1 MRTFVRAGAYA
12 PGRKNN
18 MSTIA
23 IRPVRLSRRRI
34 MRPQHQPSRVA
45 VMLRFIRDVFVE
57 ARAMAMEARRRYPH
71 AE

>member
-1 MRTFVRAGAYA
+1 
-12 PGRKNN
+12 